1 MLAKSVE
8 TDNWWS
14 WPDAC
19 IDAVGIE
26 DHHIFQQKKDNSI
39 KVILKPEW

>member
-1 MLAKSVE
+1 MLKQITGGYGS
-8 TDNWWS
+8 
-14 WPDAC
+14 DAC

-39 KVILKPEW
+39 KVILEPEW

>member
-1 MLAKSVE
+1 MKQIIGGYG
-8 TDNWWS
+8 
-14 WPDAC
+14 PDAC

-39 KVILKPEW
+39 KVILEPEW